1 MLLQAGQ
8 LTSIIDLLPQRMSY
22 RPDYHFRAMKNS
34 ETDQPSTSDQDTPH
48 EADPRVA
55 AALDEICCPYEID
68 EEQKTFRIRVH
79 IDENR
84 SHGVIVGS
92 RTLPF
97 MDVELRRIVA
107 IGFTSEEPFDSR
119 TANLLLR
126 ENADIEFGSWSI
138 VFEEGIHY
146 AFFSAAVSATIN
158 PRVLGDLIAMVA
170 RTADAMEYRLTGLD
184 EH

>member
-1 MLLQAGQ
+1 
-8 LTSIIDLLPQRMSY
+8 
-22 RPDYHFRAMKNS
+22 
-34 ETDQPSTSDQDTPH
+34 
-48 EADPRVA
+48 
-55 AALDEICCPYEID
+55 
-68 EEQKTFRIRVH
+68 
-79 IDENR
+79 
-84 SHGVIVGS
+84 
-92 RTLPF
+92 